1 MSTSLDPSL
10 AQQVAIDVLGP
21 EHEIDNASKLKEISR
36 AFISDTLTAPTKE
49 MQAYAAFASLGDD
62 VYHEPS
68 TVALEKHIA
77 KITGKEA
84 GLFMPSG
91 TMSNQIALRCHLIQP
106 PHSVL
111 CDVRSHVHKFEAG
124 GIAFHSQASTITVT
138 PANGFY
144 LTAKEVEAE
153 LVLEDDPHYA
163 PTRVISLEN
172 TLSGIIFPQEE
183 ISKIAALA
191 REYGLKMHLDGARIW
206 HVAAEAGLSLRELCA
221 PFDTVSLC
229 FSKGLGAPIGSCLV
243 GSASLIKKA
252 RAFRKGFG
260 GGMRQTG
267 FMAAAAAYALTNNF
281 PLLPQVHSEAK
292 RLKTGLEELG
302 ARIVAPVDT
311 CMIFYDPSPLGLRYD
326 EILDRAAQLPEP
338 LILGGSR
345 LVIHIQTDSRA
356 IDDFLNLVR
365 TLAEEKKKAGLNN
378 TGVDS
383 SITSATKIYVRP
395 KKPLVK
401 PLEDPATS

>member
-1 MSTSLDPSL
+1 
-10 AQQVAIDVLGP
+10 
-21 EHEIDNASKLKEISR
+21 
-36 AFISDTLTAPTKE
+36 

-68 TVALEKHIA
+68 TVALERHIA

-84 GLFMPSG
+84 GIFMATG

-124 GIAFHSQASTITVT
+124 GIAFHSQASTISVT
-138 PANGFY
+138 PENGLY

-153 LVLEDDPHYA
+153 LVLEDDVHYA

-183 ISKIAALA
+183 INKIAALA
-191 REYGLKMHLDGARIW
+191 HEHGLKMHLDGARIW
-206 HVAAEAGLSLRELCA
+206 HVAAETGISLSELCA
-221 PFDTVSLC
+221 PFDSVSLC

-243 GSASLIKKA
+243 GRQSLIKKA
-252 RAFRKGFG
+252 KAFRKGFG

-267 FMAAAAAYALTNNF
+267 FMAAAAAYALTHNF
-281 PLLPQVHSEAK
+281 PLLPQVHLQAK
-292 RLKTGLEELG
+292 RLKKGLEELG

-311 CMIFYDPSPLGLRYD
+311 CMVFYDPSPLGLRYD
-326 EILDRAAQLPEP
+326 EILDRAAELSDP

-345 LVIHIQTDSRA
+345 LVIHIQTDPGA
-356 IDDFLNLVR
+356 VDDFLQLVKV
-365 TLAEEKKKAGLNN
+365 LAEEKKKAGLDNPAV
-378 TGVDS
+378 TS
-383 SITSATKIYVRP
+383 AITAATKIYVRP
-395 KKPLVK
+395 KKPLV
-401 PLEDPATS
+401 DPATT